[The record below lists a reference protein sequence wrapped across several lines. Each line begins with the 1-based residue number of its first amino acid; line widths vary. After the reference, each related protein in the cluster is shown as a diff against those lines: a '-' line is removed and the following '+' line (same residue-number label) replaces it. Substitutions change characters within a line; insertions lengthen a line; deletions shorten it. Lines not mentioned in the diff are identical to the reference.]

1 MIAHLEER
9 LGAKV
14 QGVTVQR
21 VDHVNDADLGRGPL
35 PAAQGRGCRGRA
47 PRRRAPLRA
56 RRAAHPAVG
65 YRPAAAGRNGH
76 VRSGADR

>member
-21 VDHVNDADLGRGPL
+21 VDHVNDATWVDVRFQL
-35 PAAQGRGCRGRA
+35 PKAADAVAAPPTAA
-47 PRRRAPLRA
+47 PRSAPLA
-56 RRAAHPAVG
+56 PPTPPWEID
-65 YRPAAAGRNGH
+65 PAAAGRNGH
-76 VRSGADR
+76 VRSEADR